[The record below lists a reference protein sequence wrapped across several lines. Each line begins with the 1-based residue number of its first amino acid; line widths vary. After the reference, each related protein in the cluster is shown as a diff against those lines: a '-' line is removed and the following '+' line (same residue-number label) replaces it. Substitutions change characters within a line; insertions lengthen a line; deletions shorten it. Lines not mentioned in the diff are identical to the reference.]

1 MINETSIRCFLSLAR
16 TLNFTETARQ
26 MYMTQQSVSKYIAKL
41 ERIWALSCLTS
52 PTITRC
58 GPGEGELS
66 AFFRV

>member
-1 MINETSIRCFLSLAR
+1 
-16 TLNFTETARQ
+16 